1 MTSVFLVTHW
11 LRNGGMSLITKFK
24 SLSNT
29 QIKRILSLVLIIV
42 LGAGSSAAVFGL
54 SNDFTITDGD
64 SVTKIRTLHNETSAV
79 LRQAGIQV
87 DENKDKV
94 HRTDRANNQVDIV
107 IKRAFTVDV
116 FFDGEWHSF
125 EVNDGTVADLIALHN
140 IPAGDGFFV
149 SAAMDEPLSAGKK
162 IVVSRFVPVNVFIDG
177 ENRAVSV
184 PEGTVDN
191 ALKFLQI
198 ELSPDDTVSEPLDKV
213 VEDGLNITVNRVE
226 IKEVTER
233 EPINFS
239 TEIKKSGALS
249 RGEFK
254 IEVAGSNGEKDVVKR
269 IKYVDGKPADVEVLS
284 ENVLKA
290 PVNQVKIVGTKPI
303 AKSRAGKVSISTEDG
318 TIVDEAGNVHRY
330 RKVLTGVCTAYTNS
344 KKDGGPRTST
354 GKIAKVG
361 MVAVDPRVIP
371 YGTEL
376 YVPGY
381 GRCVAADTGGALRSG
396 RVLLD
401 LFMNSESECRSW
413 GRRTKN
419 VYVL

>member
-1 MTSVFLVTHW
+1 
-11 LRNGGMSLITKFK
+11 MSLISKFK

-29 QIKRILSLVLIIV
+29 QIKRILSLVLIVV
-42 LGAGSSAAVFGL
+42 LGTGSSAAVFGL

-64 SVTKIRTLHNETSAV
+64 SVTKIRTLHNETGAV

-87 DENKDKV
+87 DENRDKV
-94 HRTDRANNQVDIV
+94 HRTDRSNNQVDIV
-107 IKRAFTVDV
+107 IKRAFAVDV

-140 IPAGDGFFV
+140 IPAGDGFYV
-149 SAAMDEPLSAGKK
+149 SAAMDAPLSAGMK
-162 IVVSRFVPVNVFIDG
+162 IVVARLVPINLFIDG

-184 PEGTVDN
+184 PEGTVAD

-198 ELSPDDTVSEPLDKV
+198 ELSADDIVSEPLDKV

-239 TEIKKSGALS
+239 TEVKKSGALS

-254 IEVAGSNGEKDVVKR
+254 IEVAGSNGERDVVKR
-269 IKYVDGKPADVEVLS
+269 IKYVDGKPSEVEVLS

-303 AKSRAGKVSISTEDG
+303 ARSQAGKVSISKEDG

-330 RKVLTGVCTAYTNS
+330 RKVLTGVCTAYTSS

-354 GKIAKVG
+354 GKVAKVG

>member
-1 MTSVFLVTHW
+1 M
-11 LRNGGMSLITKFK
+11 
-24 SLSNT
+24 
-29 QIKRILSLVLIIV
+29 
-42 LGAGSSAAVFGL
+42 
-54 SNDFTITDGD
+54 
-64 SVTKIRTLHNETSAV
+64 
-79 LRQAGIQV
+79 
-87 DENKDKV
+87 
-94 HRTDRANNQVDIV
+94 
-107 IKRAFTVDV
+107 
-116 FFDGEWHSF
+116 
-125 EVNDGTVADLIALHN
+125 
-140 IPAGDGFFV
+140 
-149 SAAMDEPLSAGKK
+149 
-162 IVVSRFVPVNVFIDG
+162 
-177 ENRAVSV
+177 
-184 PEGTVDN
+184 
-191 ALKFLQI
+191 
-198 ELSPDDTVSEPLDKV
+198 
-213 VEDGLNITVNRVE
+213 NITVNRVE

-233 EPINFS
+233 ETINFS
-239 TEIKKSGALS
+239 TAIKKSGALG

-269 IKYVDGKPADVEVLS
+269 IKYVDGKPTDVEVLS
-284 ENVLKA
+284 EDVLKA

-318 TIVDEAGNVHRY
+318 TIVDETGNVHRY

-419 VYVL
+419 IYVL

>member
-1 MTSVFLVTHW
+1 M
-11 LRNGGMSLITKFK
+11 ITKFK
-24 SLSNT
+24 SLSNK
-29 QIKRILSLVLIIV
+29 QIKRILSLILIVI
-42 LGAGSSAAVFGL
+42 LGTGSSAAVFGL

-79 LRQAGIQV
+79 LRQAGIHV

-140 IPAGDGFFV
+140 IPAGDGFYV
-149 SAAMDEPLSAGKK
+149 SAAMDAPLYGGMK
-162 IVVSRFVPVNVFIDG
+162 IVVSRLVSVNVFIDG

-184 PEGTVDN
+184 PEGTVAD

-198 ELSPDDTVSEPLDKV
+198 ELSADDIVSEPLDKV

-239 TEIKKSGALS
+239 AEIKKSGALN

-269 IKYVDGKPADVEVLS
+269 IKYIDGNPSEVEILS
-284 ENVLKA
+284 ENILKA

-330 RKVLTGVCTAYTNS
+330 RKVLRGVCTAYTNS

-354 GKIAKVG
+354 GKVAKVG

-401 LFMNSESECRSW
+401 LFMDSESDCRSW

-419 VYVL
+419 VYIL